1 MILTN
6 ENYLKEAEK
15 VIDNL
20 CKDKKTGRLFHA
32 PKITTTKLRK
42 ILSMV
47 SEIYSDASR
56 MRDEKLDTEM
66 KSRLQYLKLHI
77 VYEEG
82 REPVVKEFVEESKLK
97 AALDEVK
104 DSKSQLIIFC
114 HYVEALV
121 AYRKYKGNDK

>member
-20 CKDKKTGRLFHA
+20 CKDKRTGKQLYA

-56 MRDEKLDTEM
+56 LREEKLDTEM

-77 VYEEG
+77 IYEEG
-82 REPVVKEFVEESKLK
+82 REAVVKEFVEESKLTE
-97 AALDEVK
+97 ALDEVK
-104 DSKSQLIIFC
+104 DSKSQLINFC

-121 AYRKYKGNDK
+121 AYRKFKGNDK

>member
-20 CKDKKTGRLFHA
+20 CKDKKTGRLFHS

-97 AALDEVK
+97 AALDEVE